1 MNPDSRINHM
11 KYFLYIRIF
20 TTGDNRKRAQSMDL
34 SEALR
39 ETAAI
44 REFTDEPVPDE
55 MLYRILETAR
65 FGRDGT

>member
-1 MNPDSRINHM
+1 
-11 KYFLYIRIF
+11 
-20 TTGDNRKRAQSMDL
+20 MDL

-39 ETAAI
+39 ENAAI

-65 FGRDGT
+65 FAPSGGRPRGVVAAGGP